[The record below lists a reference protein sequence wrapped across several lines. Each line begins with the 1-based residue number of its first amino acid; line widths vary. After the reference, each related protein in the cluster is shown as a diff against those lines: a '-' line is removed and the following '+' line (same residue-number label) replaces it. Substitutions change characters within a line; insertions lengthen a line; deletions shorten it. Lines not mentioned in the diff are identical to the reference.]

1 MKQLYAFLGDYYHQ
15 PEHIKAAI
23 KLALEHPDLKD
34 KFQIHFY
41 DVEELVS
48 ILQQKSDCVILFKE
62 GRVNPNEADVQL
74 WMTDEIE
81 AEITRYV
88 SEGGS
93 WLAWHS
99 GLASYNVKGEF
110 TQMLRGYFEYHPE
123 LNQKVTYTALSNVN
137 HGVALEFEILDEHYF
152 VHCDEANTEVFMG
165 SKSIDGESIAGWRH
179 PFGSGKVCCYTP
191 AHRKEGL
198 LDPSV
203 ISILGENILWCSN
216 L

>member
-15 PEHIKAAI
+15 PELIKGSI
-23 KLALEHPDLKD
+23 KQALEHLDLKG
-34 KFQIHFY
+34 KFKIHFC
-41 DVEELVS
+41 DVEDLVS
-48 ILQQKSDCVILFKE
+48 ILQQKPDCIIIFKE
-62 GRVNPNEADVQL
+62 DRVNPNEAKVHT

-81 AEITRYV
+81 LEITRYV

-99 GLASYNVKGEF
+99 GLASYKVKGEF

-123 LNQKVTYTALSNVN
+123 VNQTVSYTTISNVN
-137 HGVALEFEILDEHYF
+137 HGVVIEFEILDEHYF
-152 VHCDEANTEVFMG
+152 VHCDEANTEVFMR

-191 AHRKEGL
+191 AHRIEGL
-198 LDPSV
+198 LDPNV
-203 ISILGENILWCSN
+203 ISILGGNILWCCN
-216 L
+216 